1 MSNNMTAALDPG
13 EEHASF
19 VEWARGHGV
28 TINGIAPAKFV
39 DRGMGIVA
47 ARDLEKGDRIVHVKN
62 TSLVHV
68 ALPSVKALKLPDNIT
83 VHGRLAA
90 SLALWYSDP
99 SHKEYDLWQAVW
111 PTEEDFKSTMPIY
124 YNKALQDLL
133 PRAAELLLTN
143 QRTKLN
149 KDWTDLHPHLPT
161 ISEDLFTYTWLIV
174 NTRTFYWNY
183 PDLPNSHPRLPKR
196 KNKLTGDDCY
206 AMCPFMDYF
215 NHSDVGCDPE
225 ADSKG
230 YSVTA
235 DRAYQAGE
243 EVYVSYGAH
252 TNDFLLAEYGFILES
267 NMRDAVPLD
276 HLILPLL
283 DKEQTQALK
292 EDGFYGNYTLFA
304 GGASETICH
313 RTQAVLRLLVLDS
326 KRYSAFVGGDDD
338 GDREQGRLYGYLV
351 GLLTK
356 YSRQV
361 MDVLEEAEGLKVDGV
376 EGERKTRLRSKSGD
390 VEPPVRSGQKDNL
403 VRRWKQIRDIVNG
416 AIEELQK

>member
-1 MSNNMTAALDPG
+1 MTPALDPG
-13 EEHASF
+13 EEHSKF
-19 VEWARGHGV
+19 VKWAEDNGV

-47 ARDLEKGDRIVHVKN
+47 ARDLQRGDCIVHVKN

-68 ALPSVKALKLPDNIT
+68 ALPSVKAFKLPDNVT
-83 VHGRLAA
+83 VHGKLAA

-99 SHKEYDLWQAVW
+99 AHEEYALWQAVW
-111 PTEEDFKSTMPIY
+111 PTEEDFRSTMPIH
-124 YNKALQDLL
+124 YNKKLQDLL
-133 PRAAELLLTN
+133 PIAASTLLMN
-143 QRTKLN
+143 QLTKLD
-149 KDWTDLHPHLPT
+149 KDWADLKPHLPS
-161 ISEDLFTYTWLIV
+161 ISKDLYTYTWLIV

-183 PDLPNSHPRLPKR
+183 PDMSNSHPRLPKR

-215 NHSDVGCDPE
+215 NHSDVGCDPQ

-235 DRAYQAGE
+235 DRMYKAGE
-243 EVYVSYGAH
+243 EVFVSYGAH

-267 NMRDAVPLD
+267 NKRDAIPLD
-276 HLILPLL
+276 HLITPLL
-283 DKEQTQALK
+283 DRDQTQALK

-304 GGASETICH
+304 PGADETICH

-326 KRYSAFVGGDDD
+326 KRYSSFVGGDDD
-338 GDREQGRLYGYLV
+338 GDREQGKLHGYLAD
-351 GLLTK
+351 LLTK

-361 MDVLEEAEGLKVDGV
+361 MDILEEVEGLKVD
-376 EGERKTRLRSKSGD
+376 EETEKKNRWKSESGD
-390 VEPPVRSGQKDNL
+390 AEPSVRAGQKDTL

-416 AIEELQK
+416 ATDELQK

>member
-1 MSNNMTAALDPG
+1 M
-13 EEHASF
+13 
-19 VEWARGHGV
+19 
-28 TINGIAPAKFV
+28 
-39 DRGMGIVA
+39 
-47 ARDLEKGDRIVHVKN
+47 HVKN

-68 ALPSVKALKLPDNIT
+68 ALPTVKALKLPDNVT
-83 VHGRLAA
+83 VHGKLAA
-90 SLALWYSDP
+90 SLALWYSKPTHD
-99 SHKEYDLWQAVW
+99 EYALWQAVW
-111 PTEEDFKSTMPIY
+111 PTEEDFQSTMPIF
-124 YNKALQDLL
+124 YNKSLQDRL

-143 QRTKLN
+143 QRTNLE
-149 KDWTDLHPHLPT
+149 KDWADLQPHLPS
-161 ISEDLFTYTWLIV
+161 ISKDLFTYTWLIV

-196 KNKLTGDDCY
+196 KTKLTSDDCY

-215 NHSDVGCDPE
+215 NHSDVGCDAD

-230 YSVTA
+230 YRVTT
-235 DRAYQAGE
+235 DRAYKAGE
-243 EVYVSYGAH
+243 EVFVSYGAH
-252 TNDFLLAEYGFILES
+252 TNDFLLAEYGFILER
-267 NMRDAVPLD
+267 NVRDAVPLD

-283 DKEQTQALK
+283 DEEQIGALK

-304 GGASETICH
+304 RGGSETICH

-361 MDVLEEAEGLKVDGV
+361 MDILEEVEGLKVDQV
-376 EGERKTRLRSKSGD
+376 EEQKERKLRSD
-390 VEPPVRSGQKDNL
+390 EAEPHVRASQKDTL
-403 VRRWKQIRDIVNG
+403 VRRWKQIRDIVNA

>member
-1 MSNNMTAALDPG
+1 MSNKA
-13 EEHASF
+13 
-19 VEWARGHGV
+19 
-28 TINGIAPAKFV
+28 
-39 DRGMGIVA
+39 
-47 ARDLEKGDRIVHVKN
+47 
-62 TSLVHV
+62 LVHV
-68 ALPSVKALKLPDNIT
+68 ALPSVKSLKLPDNVT
-83 VHGRLAA
+83 VHGKLAA

-99 SHKEYDLWQAVW
+99 SHDEYALWQAVW

-124 YNKALQDLL
+124 WSKSLQDFL
-133 PRAAELLLTN
+133 PRAAENLLTN
-143 QRTKLN
+143 QLSKLN
-149 KDWTDLHPHLPT
+149 KDWHDLQPHLPS
-161 ISEDLFTYTWLIV
+161 IEKDLFTYTWLIV

-196 KNKLTGDDCY
+196 KTKLTGDDCY

-225 ADSKG
+225 ADAKG

-235 DRAYQAGE
+235 DRAYKAGE
-243 EVYVSYGAH
+243 EVFVSYGAH

-267 NMRDAVPLD
+267 NLCDAIPLD

-283 DKEQTQALK
+283 DKDQTQALN
-292 EDGFYGNYTLFA
+292 EDGFYGKYTLFA
-304 GGASETICH
+304 PGNGSDIICH

-326 KRYSAFVGGDDD
+326 KRYASFVGGDDD
-338 GDREQGRLYGYLV
+338 GTREQGKLYGYLV

-361 MDVLEEAEGLKVDGV
+361 MDILEEVESLKVEEV
-376 EGERKTRLRSKSGD
+376 EKEKRRRSRSGGNHS
-390 VEPPVRSGQKDNL
+390 EPPVRASQKNTL

>member
-1 MSNNMTAALDPG
+1 M
-13 EEHASF
+13 
-19 VEWARGHGV
+19 
-28 TINGIAPAKFV
+28 
-39 DRGMGIVA
+39 
-47 ARDLEKGDRIVHVKN
+47 KN
-62 TSLVHV
+62 TALVHV
-68 ALPSVKALKLPDNIT
+68 AIPSVKALKLPDNVT
-83 VHGRLAA
+83 VHGKLAA

-99 SHKEYDLWQAVW
+99 SHDEYALWQAVW

-124 YNKALQDLL
+124 YEKSLQDLL

-143 QRTKLN
+143 QRTKLD
-149 KDWTDLHPHLPT
+149 KDWTDLHPHLPSIT
-161 ISEDLFTYTWLIV
+161 KDLFTYTWLIV

-196 KNKLTGDDCY
+196 KTKLTGDDCY

-235 DRAYQAGE
+235 DRAYKAGE
-243 EVYVSYGAH
+243 EVFVSYGAH

-267 NMRDAVPLD
+267 NMRDAIPLD

-283 DKEQTQALK
+283 DKDQMQALK
-292 EDGFYGNYTLFA
+292 EDGFHGNYTLFA
-304 GGASETICH
+304 KGGSETICH

-338 GDREQGRLYGYLV
+338 GEREQGRLYGYLV

-361 MDVLEEAEGLKVDGV
+361 MDILEEVEALKIDQTEGKD
-376 EGERKTRLRSKSGD
+376 RRQLRSGEAKSHIRG
-390 VEPPVRSGQKDNL
+390 SQKDTL
-403 VRRWKQIRDIVNG
+403 VRRWKQIRDIVN
-416 AIEELQK
+416 AAVEEPQK

>member
-1 MSNNMTAALDPG
+1 M
-13 EEHASF
+13 
-19 VEWARGHGV
+19 
-28 TINGIAPAKFV
+28 
-39 DRGMGIVA
+39 
-47 ARDLEKGDRIVHVKN
+47 KN

-68 ALPSVKALKLPDNIT
+68 ALPSVKALNLPDNVT
-83 VHGRLAA
+83 VHGKLAA

-99 SHKEYDLWQAVW
+99 SYDKYALWQAVW
-111 PTEEDFKSTMPIY
+111 PTEEDFRDTMPIHY
-124 YNKALQDLL
+124 DKRLQELL

-143 QRTKLN
+143 QRTKLD
-149 KDWTDLHPHLPT
+149 KDWVDLSPHLPS
-161 ISEDLFTYTWLIV
+161 ISKDLFTYTWLIV

-183 PDLPNSHPRLPKR
+183 PDLPNAHPRLPKR
-196 KNKLTGDDCY
+196 KTKLTGNDCY

-215 NHSDVGCDPE
+215 NHSDVGCDPR

-230 YSVTA
+230 YSVTT
-235 DRAYQAGE
+235 DRTYKAGE
-243 EVYVSYGAH
+243 EVFVSYGPH

-267 NMRDAVPLD
+267 NLRDAIPLD
-276 HLILPLL
+276 HILVPLL
-283 DKEQTQALK
+283 DREQTQALR

-304 GGASETICH
+304 KGGNETICH

-361 MDVLEEAEGLKVDGV
+361 MDILEEAEALKVNEV
-376 EGERKTRLRSKSGD
+376 GETEAEAPETSKAGSD
-390 VEPPVRSGQKDNL
+390 VRAGHKETL
-403 VRRWKQIRDIVNG
+403 VRRWRQIRDVVNG